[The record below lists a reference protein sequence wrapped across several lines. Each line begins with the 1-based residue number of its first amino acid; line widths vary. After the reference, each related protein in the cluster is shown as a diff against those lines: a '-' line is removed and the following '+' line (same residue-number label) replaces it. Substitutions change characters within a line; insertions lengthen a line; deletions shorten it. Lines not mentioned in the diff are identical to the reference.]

1 MLATPGVLPV
11 GAQWCYE
18 VKWDG
23 MRLGIDVTGGMLR
36 LTSRTGR
43 DMTPNFPE
51 LAGLAGVADDVLLDG
66 EVVLMVDGV
75 PSFAALSERF
85 HSAPT
90 AAEVRARPVALMLFD
105 VLRLYGVPL
114 LDRPLDERRETLTR
128 LDLASAPNVQ
138 LSPTWDNGQ
147 VLYEVTRDKGLE
159 GVIAKRRDS
168 LYRPGLRSTD
178 WIKVPHRHDQD
189 CVVGGWRPERD
200 RITQVGALLLGVPD
214 GAGGLRFAGRVGSGV
229 GGNAV
234 QRTLRSLLPDLA
246 VDEPPFNEP
255 LPREDAAG
263 AHWCRPSLVAMV
275 AHSGWTDGGRLR
287 HPVFKGLR
295 ADVDP
300 SEIAPA
306 GPSGSARPIG
316 PVPGRPSAPPTA

>member
-1 MLATPGVLPV
+1 MLATPGVLPI

-23 MRLGIDVTGGMLR
+23 MRLGVDVHGGTLK

-43 DMTPNFPE
+43 DMTANFPD
-51 LAGLAGVADDVLLDG
+51 LAGLAGIADDALLDG
-66 EVVLMVDGV
+66 EVVLMVNGV

-85 HSAPT
+85 HRVPT
-90 AAEVRARPVALMLFD
+90 AAEVTARPVALMLFD

-114 LDRPLDERRETLTR
+114 LDRPLSERRETLTR
-128 LDLASAPNVQ
+128 LDLAIAPNVQ

-147 VLYEVTRDKGLE
+147 VLFDVTRDKGLE

-168 LYRPGLRSTD
+168 LYRPGQRSTD
-178 WIKVPHRHDQD
+178 WIKVPHRHAQD
-189 CVVGGWRPERD
+189 CIVGGWRPERD
-200 RITQVGALLLGVPD
+200 RVTQIGALLLGVPD

-234 QRTLRSLLPDLA
+234 QRRLRSLLPDLA
-246 VDEPPFNEP
+246 VDEPPFTEP
-255 LPREDAAG
+255 LAREDTNEAR
-263 AHWCRPSLVAMV
+263 WCRPSLVAMV
-275 AHSGWTDGGRLR
+275 THSGWTDGGRLR

-300 SEIAPA
+300 ADVA
-306 GPSGSARPIG
+306 
-316 PVPGRPSAPPTA
+316 PVPGRSSAPPTA

>member
-1 MLATPGVLPV
+1 MLATPGVLPI

-23 MRLGIDVTGGMLR
+23 MRLGVDVHGGALK

-51 LAGLAGVADDVLLDG
+51 LAGLAGLVDDVALDG
-66 EVVLMVDGV
+66 EVVLMVDGK

-85 HSAPT
+85 HRAPT
-90 AAEVRARPVALMLFD
+90 AAEVTARPVALMLFD
-105 VLRLYGVPL
+105 VLRLYGVSL
-114 LDRPLDERRETLTR
+114 LDRPLAERRETLTR
-128 LDLASAPNVQ
+128 LDLADVPNVQ
-138 LSPTWDNGQ
+138 LSPTWDNGE
-147 VLYEVTRDKGLE
+147 VLFDVTRDQGLE

-168 LYRPGLRSTD
+168 LYRPGVRSTD
-178 WIKVPHRHDQD
+178 WVKVPHRHAQD
-189 CVVGGWRPERD
+189 CIVGGWRPERE
-200 RITQVGALLLGVPD
+200 RVTQIGSLLLGVPD
-214 GAGGLRFAGRVGSGV
+214 GDGGWRFAGRVGSGV

-234 QRTLRSLLPDLA
+234 QRTLRALLPDLT
-246 VDEPPFNEP
+246 VDEPPFTEP
-255 LPREDAAG
+255 PPREDAAD
-263 AHWCRPSLVAMV
+263 AHWCRPALVAMV
-275 AHSGWTDGGRLR
+275 THSGWTDGGRLR

-300 SEIAPA
+300 SEVT
-306 GPSGSARPIG
+306 